1 MLLRISLTDWAQNV
15 HSLTVQMEQNA
26 HYVPS
31 LYRVL
36 LSDLHY
42 LQGSLSF
49 TFEAIYACL
58 LHGQSYFSDIFFSSL
73 RKITV

>member
-15 HSLTVQMEQNA
+15 HSLTVQREQNA
-26 HYVPS
+26 HSLAS

-36 LSDLHY
+36 LSDMQY
-42 LQGSLSF
+42 LQGSLNF

-58 LHGQSYFSDIFFSSL
+58 LHGQSYFSDSPISSPEAN
-73 RKITV
+73 